1 MRREKGHRQSAS
13 ALTVLVSFF
22 FRAAKGKNLCPDSF
36 RSLFGERKEWFQKSV
51 FGGVGKVVETG
62 ERRQRGLF
70 YEFVDGLAEVC
81 DGILIVMLNGV
92 DNAVLDMILQN
103 DFADVVDR

>member
-1 MRREKGHRQSAS
+1 MVSKKCIRGCGEGRR
-13 ALTVLVSFF
+13 
-22 FRAAKGKNLCPDSF
+22 N
-36 RSLFGERKEWFQKSV
+36 ERTPVK
-51 FGGVGKVVETG
+51 
-62 ERRQRGLF
+62 GLF

-81 DGILIVMLNGV
+81 DGVLIVMLNGV